1 MLDGVVRGIA
11 TASPPNFATLT
22 TLLGDGTPQTHV
34 MWIDADD
41 EHLLINTEVHRRKF
55 KNLLHDPRATVMI
68 WDREDPYRFA
78 EARGRMVEHVT
89 GPAALAHIERCAM
102 RYLGRGYP
110 GAITSERVI
119 VRIAVDHVHLN
130 GIERPT
136 AAVATDLD
144 DRKGRP

>member
-1 MLDGVVRGIA
+1 MLDVVVRDIA

-55 KNLLHDPRATVMI
+55 KNLLHDPRATVTI
-68 WDREDPYRFA
+68 WDRDDPYRFA
-78 EARGRMVEHVT
+78 EARGHMVEHVT

-110 GAITSERVI
+110 STITSERVV
-119 VRIAVDHVHLN
+119 VRIAVDHVFLN
-130 GIERPT
+130 GIGRTAAEDATDPDGQKERP
-136 AAVATDLD
+136 
-144 DRKGRP
+144 

>member
-1 MLDGVVRGIA
+1 MLDVVVRSIA

-89 GPAALAHIERCAM
+89 GPSALAHIEHCAM
-102 RYLGRGYP
+102 RYLGRAYP
-110 GAITSERVI
+110 SPITSERVI

-130 GIERPT
+130 GIER
-136 AAVATDLD
+136 AATVGSTDPD
-144 DRKGRP
+144 EQKEHP